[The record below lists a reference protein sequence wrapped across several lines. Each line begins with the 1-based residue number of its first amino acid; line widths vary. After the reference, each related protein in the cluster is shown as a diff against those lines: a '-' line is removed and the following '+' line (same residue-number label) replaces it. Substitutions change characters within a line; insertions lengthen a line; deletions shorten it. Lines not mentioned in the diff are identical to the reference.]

1 MAWKTFDYSCMNE
14 KCVNYR
20 VKVERMIKDSE
31 KNSQVCE
38 DCGEILMKGFSMG
51 AIRTADNQGKIKI

>member
-1 MAWKTFDYSCMNE
+1 MGWKTYDFVCTNE

-31 KNSQVCE
+31 KGSQVCE
-38 DCGEILMKGFSMG
+38 DCGENLNLAFGIG
-51 AIRTADNQGKIKI
+51 AIKTGDNNNRLKI